1 MNKLKVSVSPHIH
14 SKITTRKIM
23 LDVIIALMPAAVAG
37 CIIFGMRALFV
48 IMASVSAAVLSE
60 LAFCLICKRE
70 ATISDLSAVVTGLI
84 LALSL
89 PVSMPYWQ
97 VAVGAV
103 FAIVFVKC
111 IFGGIG
117 QNFANPAVTARVFMI
132 IAFSK
137 TVAATASPS
146 GADAVSSATP
156 LGILEGSGEGTLPT
170 LVDMLTGKRAG
181 AIGETCII
189 ALVVGGIYLM
199 IRRVISWHTPV
210 AFIAST
216 FLFIFIFTGDAKT
229 ALYHILLGGLFIGAI
244 FMATDYSTT
253 PTNTLGKV
261 VFGIGAG
268 FITAVIRIWGSLPE
282 GVSYAI
288 LLMNILTPYIEKL
301 TRRKAFG
308 GAKA

>member
-1 MNKLKVSVSPHIH
+1 MNKLKVSVSPHSH

-48 IMASVSAAVLSE
+48 MMASVSAAVLSE

-146 GADAVSSATP
+146 GVDAVSSATP

>member
-14 SKITTRKIM
+14 SRVTTQKIM
-23 LDVIIALMPAAVAG
+23 LDVIIALVPAAVAG
-37 CIIFGMRALFV
+37 CIIFGIRSLFV
-48 IMASVSAAVLSE
+48 MLTSFAATVIAE
-60 LAFCLICKRE
+60 LLFCLACKRE
-70 ATISDLSAVVTGLI
+70 ITIYDLSAVVSGLI

-89 PVSMPYWQ
+89 PVTMPLWQ

-103 FAIVFVKC
+103 FAIIIVKC

-137 TVAATASPS
+137 TVAATAVPK
-146 GADAVSSATP
+146 GVDAVSSATP
-156 LGILEGSGEGTLPT
+156 LVILEGTAEGELPSI
-170 LVDMLTGKRAG
+170 LDMLIGKRAG
-181 AIGETCII
+181 AIGETCVI
-189 ALVVGGIYLM
+189 ALVIGGIYLM

-210 AFIAST
+210 AFVAST
-216 FLFIFIFTGDAKT
+216 FVFILIFAGDPKT
-229 ALYHILLGGLFIGAI
+229 ALYHTLLGGLFIGAI

-268 FITAVIRIWGSLPE
+268 FITSVIRIWGSLPE

-301 TRRKAFG
+301 TRKKPLG
-308 GAKA
+308 GEKV

>member
-48 IMASVSAAVLSE
+48 MMASVSAAVLSE

-146 GADAVSSATP
+146 GVDAVSSATP

>member
-14 SKITTRKIM
+14 SRVTTQKIM
-23 LDVIIALMPAAVAG
+23 LDVIIALVPAAVAG
-37 CIIFGMRALFV
+37 CIIFGIRSLFV
-48 IMASVSAAVLSE
+48 MLTSVAAAVIAE
-60 LAFCLICKRE
+60 LLFCLACKRE
-70 ATISDLSAVVTGLI
+70 ITIYDLSAVVSGLI

-89 PVSMPYWQ
+89 PVTMPLWQ

-103 FAIVFVKC
+103 FAIIIVKC

-137 TVAATASPS
+137 TVAATAVPK
-146 GADAVSSATP
+146 GVDAVSAATP
-156 LGILEGSGEGTLPT
+156 LGTAGGELPSIL
-170 LVDMLTGKRAG
+170 DMLIGKRAG
-181 AIGETCII
+181 ASGETCVI
-189 ALVVGGIYLM
+189 ALVIGGIYLM

-210 AFIAST
+210 AFVAST
-216 FLFIFIFTGDAKT
+216 FVIILIFAGDPKT
-229 ALYHILLGGLFIGAI
+229 ALYHTLLGGLFIGAI

-268 FITAVIRIWGSLPE
+268 FITSVIRIWGSLPE

-301 TRRKAFG
+301 TRKKPLG
-308 GAKA
+308 GENV

>member
-14 SKITTRKIM
+14 SGVTTQKIM
-23 LDVIIALMPAAVAG
+23 LDVIIALVPAAVAG
-37 CIIFGMRALFV
+37 CIIFGIRSLFV
-48 IMASVSAAVLSE
+48 ILTSVAAAVLAE
-60 LAFCLICKRE
+60 LLFCLACKRE
-70 ATISDLSAVVTGLI
+70 ITIYDLSAVVSGLI

-89 PVSMPYWQ
+89 PVTMPLWQ

-103 FAIVFVKC
+103 FAIIIVKC

-137 TVAATASPS
+137 TVAATATPK
-146 GADAVSSATP
+146 GVDAVSSATP
-156 LGILEGSGEGTLPT
+156 LVILEGTAKGELPSII
-170 LVDMLTGKRAG
+170 DMLLGKRAG
-181 AIGETCII
+181 AIGETCVV
-189 ALVVGGIYLM
+189 ALVIGGLYLM
-199 IRRVISWHTPV
+199 IKRVISWHTPV

-216 FLFIFIFTGDAKT
+216 FVFILIFTGDPKA
-229 ALYHILLGGLFIGAI
+229 ALYHTLLGGLFIGAI

-253 PTNTLGKV
+253 PTNTMGKV

-268 FITAVIRIWGSLPE
+268 FITSVIRIWGSLPE

-301 TRRKAFG
+301 TRKKPLGGDKA
-308 GAKA
+308 

>member
-14 SKITTRKIM
+14 SRVTTQKIM
-23 LDVIIALMPAAVAG
+23 LDVIIALVPAAVAG
-37 CIIFGMRALFV
+37 CIIFGIRSLFV
-48 IMASVSAAVLSE
+48 MLTSVAAAVLAE
-60 LAFCLICKRE
+60 LLFCLACKRE
-70 ATISDLSAVVTGLI
+70 ITIYDLSAVVSGLI

-89 PVSMPYWQ
+89 PVTMPLWQ

-103 FAIVFVKC
+103 FAIIIVKC

-137 TVAATASPS
+137 TVAATATPK
-146 GADAVSSATP
+146 GVDAVSSATP
-156 LGILEGSGEGTLPT
+156 LVILEGTAKGELPSII
-170 LVDMLTGKRAG
+170 DMLIGKRAG
-181 AIGETCII
+181 AIGETCVV
-189 ALVVGGIYLM
+189 ALVIGGLYLM
-199 IRRVISWHTPV
+199 IKRVISWHTPV

-216 FLFIFIFTGDAKT
+216 FVFILIFTGDPKA
-229 ALYHILLGGLFIGAI
+229 ALYHTLLGGLFIGAI

-253 PTNTLGKV
+253 PTNTMGKV

-268 FITAVIRIWGSLPE
+268 FITSVIRIWGSLPE

-301 TRRKAFG
+301 TRKKPLG
-308 GAKA
+308 GNKV

>member
-14 SKITTRKIM
+14 SGVTTQKIM
-23 LDVIIALMPAAVAG
+23 LDVIIALMPAAAAG
-37 CIIFGMRALFV
+37 CIIFGIRALFV
-48 IMASVSAAVLSE
+48 MMASVSAAVLSE

-70 ATISDLSAVVTGLI
+70 LTISDLSAVVTGLI

-97 VAVGAV
+97 VAIGAV
-103 FAIVFVKC
+103 FAIIFVKC

-137 TVAATASPS
+137 TVAAAAAPS
-146 GADAVSSATP
+146 GVDAVSSATP
-156 LGILEGSGEGTLPT
+156 LGILEGASEGTLPS
-170 LVDMLTGKRAG
+170 LVDMLIGKRAG
-181 AIGETCII
+181 AIGETCTI
-189 ALVVGGIYLM
+189 ALLIGGIYL
-199 IRRVISWHTPV
+199 IIKRVISWHTPV

-216 FLFIFIFTGDAKT
+216 FVFIFIFTGDAKT

-268 FITAVIRIWGSLPE
+268 LITSVIRIWGSLPE

-301 TRRKAFG
+301 TRKKPFG

>member
-14 SKITTRKIM
+14 SNVTTQKIM

-37 CIIFGMRALFV
+37 CIIFGIRALFV
-48 IMASVSAAVLSE
+48 MIASVSAAVLSE

-70 ATISDLSAVVTGLI
+70 VTISDLSAVVTGLI

-97 VAVGAV
+97 VAVGAT
-103 FAIVFVKC
+103 FAVIFVKC

-137 TVAATASPS
+137 TVAAAAAPK
-146 GADAVSSATP
+146 GIDAVSSATP
-156 LGILEGSGEGTLPT
+156 LVILEGTAQGELPS
-170 LVDMLTGKRAG
+170 LLDMLIGKRAG
-181 AIGETCII
+181 AIGETCVA
-189 ALVVGGIYLM
+189 ALLIGGIYLM
-199 IRRVISWHTPV
+199 IKRVISWHTPV

-216 FLFIFIFTGDAKT
+216 FIFIFIFTGDAKA

-253 PTNTLGKV
+253 PTNILGKV

-268 FITAVIRIWGSLPE
+268 LITAVIRIWGSLPE

-301 TRRKAFG
+301 TRKKPFG
-308 GAKA
+308 GVKV

>member
-14 SKITTRKIM
+14 SRVTTQKIM
-23 LDVIIALMPAAVAG
+23 LDVIIALVPAAVAG
-37 CIIFGMRALFV
+37 CIIFGIRSLFV
-48 IMASVSAAVLSE
+48 MLTSVAAAVIAE
-60 LAFCLICKRE
+60 LLFCLACKRE
-70 ATISDLSAVVTGLI
+70 ITIYDLSAVVSGLI

-89 PVSMPYWQ
+89 PVTMPLWQ

-103 FAIVFVKC
+103 FAIIIVKC

-137 TVAATASPS
+137 TVAATATPK
-146 GADAVSSATP
+146 GVDAVSSATP
-156 LGILEGSGEGTLPT
+156 LVILEGTAKGELPSII
-170 LVDMLTGKRAG
+170 DMLLGKRAG
-181 AIGETCII
+181 AIGETCVV
-189 ALVVGGIYLM
+189 ALVIGGLYLM
-199 IRRVISWHTPV
+199 IKRVISWHTPV

-216 FLFIFIFTGDAKT
+216 FIFILIFTGDPKA

-253 PTNTLGKV
+253 PTNTMGKV

-268 FITAVIRIWGSLPE
+268 FITSVIRIWGSLPE

-301 TRRKAFG
+301 TRKKPLGGDKA
-308 GAKA
+308 

>member
-14 SKITTRKIM
+14 SGVTTQKIM
-23 LDVIIALMPAAVAG
+23 LDVIIALMPAAAAG
-37 CIIFGMRALFV
+37 CIIFGIRALFV
-48 IMASVSAAVLSE
+48 MMASVSAAVLSE

-70 ATISDLSAVVTGLI
+70 VTISDLSAVVTGLI

-97 VAVGAV
+97 VAIGAV
-103 FAIVFVKC
+103 FAIIFVKC

-137 TVAATASPS
+137 TVAAAAAPS
-146 GADAVSSATP
+146 GVDTVSSATP
-156 LGILEGSGEGTLPT
+156 LGILEGASEGTLPS
-170 LVDMLTGKRAG
+170 LVDMLIGKRAG
-181 AIGETCII
+181 AIGETCTI
-189 ALVVGGIYLM
+189 ALLIGGIYL
-199 IRRVISWHTPV
+199 IIKRVISWHTPV

-216 FLFIFIFTGDAKT
+216 FVFIFIFTGDAKT

-268 FITAVIRIWGSLPE
+268 LITSVIRIWGSLPE

-301 TRRKAFG
+301 TRKKPFG

>member
-14 SKITTRKIM
+14 SGVTTQKIM
-23 LDVIIALMPAAVAG
+23 LDVIIALLPAAVAG
-37 CIIFGMRALFV
+37 CIIFGIRSLFV
-48 IMASVSAAVLSE
+48 MLTSVAAAVLAE
-60 LAFCLICKRE
+60 LLFCLACKRE
-70 ATISDLSAVVTGLI
+70 ITIYDLSAIVSGLI

-89 PVSMPYWQ
+89 PVTMPLWQ

-103 FAIVFVKC
+103 FAIIIVKC

-137 TVAATASPS
+137 TVAATATPK
-146 GADAVSSATP
+146 GVDAVSSATP
-156 LGILEGSGEGTLPT
+156 LVILEGTAKGELPSII
-170 LVDMLTGKRAG
+170 DMLLGKRAG
-181 AIGETCII
+181 AIGETCVV
-189 ALVVGGIYLM
+189 ALVIGGLYLM
-199 IRRVISWHTPV
+199 IKRVISWHTPV
-210 AFIAST
+210 AFIVST
-216 FLFIFIFTGDAKT
+216 FVFILIFTGDPKA
-229 ALYHILLGGLFIGAI
+229 ALYHTLLGGLFIGAI

-253 PTNTLGKV
+253 PTNTMGKV

-268 FITAVIRIWGSLPE
+268 FITSVIRIWGSLPE

-301 TRRKAFG
+301 TRKKPLG
-308 GAKA
+308 GNKV

>member
-14 SKITTRKIM
+14 SGVTTQKIM

-48 IMASVSAAVLSE
+48 MMASVSAAVLSE
-60 LAFCLICKRE
+60 LAFCLICRRE
-70 ATISDLSAVVTGLI
+70 VTISDLSAVVTGLI

-103 FAIVFVKC
+103 FAIIFVKC

-216 FLFIFIFTGDAKT
+216 FAFIFIFTGDAKT

-268 FITAVIRIWGSLPE
+268 FITSVIRIWGSLPE

>member
-14 SKITTRKIM
+14 SGVTTQKIM
-23 LDVIIALMPAAVAG
+23 LDVIIALMPAAAAG
-37 CIIFGMRALFV
+37 CIIFGIRALFV
-48 IMASVSAAVLSE
+48 MMASVSAAVLSE

-70 ATISDLSAVVTGLI
+70 VTISDLSAVVTGLI

-103 FAIVFVKC
+103 FAIIFVKC

-137 TVAATASPS
+137 TVAAAAAPS
-146 GADAVSSATP
+146 GVDTVSSATP
-156 LGILEGSGEGTLPT
+156 LVILEGASEGPLPS
-170 LVDMLTGKRAG
+170 LVDMLIGKRAG
-181 AIGETCII
+181 AIGETCTI
-189 ALVVGGIYLM
+189 ALLIGGIYL
-199 IRRVISWHTPV
+199 IIKRVISWHTPV

-216 FLFIFIFTGDAKT
+216 FVFIFIFTGDVKT

-261 VFGIGAG
+261 VVGIGAG
-268 FITAVIRIWGSLPE
+268 LITSVIRRWGSLPE

-301 TRRKAFG
+301 TRKKPFG

>member
-14 SKITTRKIM
+14 SGVTTQKIM
-23 LDVIIALMPAAVAG
+23 LDVIIALLPAAVAG
-37 CIIFGMRALFV
+37 CIIFGIRSLFV
-48 IMASVSAAVLSE
+48 MLTSVAAAVLAE
-60 LAFCLICKRE
+60 LLFCLACKRE
-70 ATISDLSAVVTGLI
+70 ITIYDLSAVVSGLI

-89 PVSMPYWQ
+89 PVTMPLWQ

-103 FAIVFVKC
+103 FAIIIVKC

-137 TVAATASPS
+137 TVAATATPK
-146 GADAVSSATP
+146 GVDAVSSATP
-156 LGILEGSGEGTLPT
+156 LVILEGTAKGELPSII
-170 LVDMLTGKRAG
+170 DMLLGKRAG
-181 AIGETCII
+181 AIGETCVV
-189 ALVVGGIYLM
+189 ALVIGGLYLM
-199 IRRVISWHTPV
+199 IKRVISWHTPV

-216 FLFIFIFTGDAKT
+216 FVFILIFTGDPKA
-229 ALYHILLGGLFIGAI
+229 ALYHTLLGGLFIGAI

-253 PTNTLGKV
+253 PTNTMGKV

-268 FITAVIRIWGSLPE
+268 FITSVIRIWGSLPE

-301 TRRKAFG
+301 TRKKPLG
-308 GAKA
+308 GDKV

>member
-14 SKITTRKIM
+14 SGVTTQKIM
-23 LDVIIALMPAAVAG
+23 LDVIIALLPAAVAG
-37 CIIFGMRALFV
+37 CIIFGIRSLFV
-48 IMASVSAAVLSE
+48 MLTSVAAAVLAE
-60 LAFCLICKRE
+60 LLFCLACKRE
-70 ATISDLSAVVTGLI
+70 ITIYDLSAVVSGLI

-89 PVSMPYWQ
+89 PVTMPLWQ

-103 FAIVFVKC
+103 FAIIIVKC

-137 TVAATASPS
+137 TVAATATPK
-146 GADAVSSATP
+146 GVDAVSSATP
-156 LGILEGSGEGTLPT
+156 LVILEGTAKGELPSII
-170 LVDMLTGKRAG
+170 DMLLGKRAG
-181 AIGETCII
+181 AIGETCVV
-189 ALVVGGIYLM
+189 ALVIGGLYLM
-199 IRRVISWHTPV
+199 IKRVISWHTPV

-216 FLFIFIFTGDAKT
+216 FVFILIFTGDPKT
-229 ALYHILLGGLFIGAI
+229 ALYHTLLGGLFIGAI

-253 PTNTLGKV
+253 PTNTMGKV

-268 FITAVIRIWGSLPE
+268 FITSVIRIWGSLPE

-301 TRRKAFG
+301 TRKKPLGGDKA
-308 GAKA
+308 

>member
-14 SKITTRKIM
+14 SGVTTQKIM
-23 LDVIIALMPAAVAG
+23 LDVIIALLPAAVAG
-37 CIIFGMRALFV
+37 CIIFGIRSLFV
-48 IMASVSAAVLSE
+48 MLTSVAAAVLAE
-60 LAFCLICKRE
+60 LLFCLACKRE
-70 ATISDLSAVVTGLI
+70 ITIYDLSAVVSGLI

-89 PVSMPYWQ
+89 PVTMPLWQ

-103 FAIVFVKC
+103 FAIIIVKC

-137 TVAATASPS
+137 TVAATATPK
-146 GADAVSSATP
+146 GVDAVSSATP
-156 LGILEGSGEGTLPT
+156 LVILEGTAKGELPSII
-170 LVDMLTGKRAG
+170 DMLLGKRAG
-181 AIGETCII
+181 AIGETCVV
-189 ALVVGGIYLM
+189 ALVIGGLYLM
-199 IRRVISWHTPV
+199 IKRVISWHTPV

-216 FLFIFIFTGDAKT
+216 FIFILIFTGDPKA
-229 ALYHILLGGLFIGAI
+229 ALYHTLLGGLFIGAI

-253 PTNTLGKV
+253 PTNTMGKV

-268 FITAVIRIWGSLPE
+268 FITSVIRIWGSLPE

-301 TRRKAFG
+301 TRKKPLGGDKA
-308 GAKA
+308 

>member
-14 SKITTRKIM
+14 SGVTTQKIM
-23 LDVIIALMPAAVAG
+23 LDVIIALMPAAAAG
-37 CIIFGMRALFV
+37 CIIFGIRALFV
-48 IMASVSAAVLSE
+48 MMASVSAAVLSE

-70 ATISDLSAVVTGLI
+70 VTISDLSAVVTGLI

-103 FAIVFVKC
+103 FAIIFVKC

-117 QNFANPAVTARVFMI
+117 QNFA
-132 IAFSK
+132 
-137 TVAATASPS
+137 AAAAPS
-146 GADAVSSATP
+146 GVDAVSSATP
-156 LGILEGSGEGTLPT
+156 LVILEGASKGPLPS
-170 LVDMLTGKRAG
+170 LVDMLIGKRAG
-181 AIGETCII
+181 AIGETCTI
-189 ALVVGGIYLM
+189 ALLIGGIYL
-199 IRRVISWHTPV
+199 IIKRVISWHTPV

-216 FLFIFIFTGDAKT
+216 FVFIFIFTGDVKT

-268 FITAVIRIWGSLPE
+268 LITSVIRIWGSLPE

-301 TRRKAFG
+301 TRKKPFG

>member
-48 IMASVSAAVLSE
+48 MMASVSAAVLSE

-97 VAVGAV
+97 VAVGAI

-137 TVAATASPS
+137 TVAAAASPS

>member
-14 SKITTRKIM
+14 SGVTTQKIM
-23 LDVIIALMPAAVAG
+23 LDVIIALMPAAAAG
-37 CIIFGMRALFV
+37 CIIFGIRALFV
-48 IMASVSAAVLSE
+48 MMASVSAAVLSE

-70 ATISDLSAVVTGLI
+70 VTISDLSAVVTGLI

-97 VAVGAV
+97 VAIGAV
-103 FAIVFVKC
+103 FAIIFVKC

-137 TVAATASPS
+137 TVAAAAAPS
-146 GADAVSSATP
+146 GVDAVSSATP
-156 LGILEGSGEGTLPT
+156 LGILEGASEGTLPS
-170 LVDMLTGKRAG
+170 LVDMLIGKRAG
-181 AIGETCII
+181 AIGETCTI
-189 ALVVGGIYLM
+189 ALLIGGIYL
-199 IRRVISWHTPV
+199 IIKRVISWHTPV

-216 FLFIFIFTGDAKT
+216 FVFIFIFTGDAKT

-253 PTNTLGKV
+253 PTNTFGKV

-268 FITAVIRIWGSLPE
+268 LITSVIRIWGSLPE

-301 TRRKAFG
+301 TRKKPFG